1 MSNKNCIL
9 VSPFPKSA
17 QIKEV
22 TAAHLR
28 HFGSKRYVNIESILK
43 SQKRLIATQLKPRKG
58 KDIKWILIENI
69 YSLFRELFL

>member
-1 MSNKNCIL
+1 MQRIIRAPVDTPSHNQHQTKQKNK
-9 VSPFPKSA
+9 F
-17 QIKEV
+17 Q
-22 TAAHLR
+22 
-28 HFGSKRYVNIESILK
+28 